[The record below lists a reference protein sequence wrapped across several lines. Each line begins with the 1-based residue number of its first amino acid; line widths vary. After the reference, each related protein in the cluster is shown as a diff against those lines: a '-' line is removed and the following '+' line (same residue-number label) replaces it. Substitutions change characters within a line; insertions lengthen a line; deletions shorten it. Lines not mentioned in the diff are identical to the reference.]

1 MGVNAQLSSIS
12 DVFYQGAFTTYIL
25 CLLVSLY
32 YYGLIS
38 EILRKQNQ
46 AKTATEQ
53 AAVSGNST
61 GTITKAKNG
70 VSTQSRK
77 AHRSSSIVR
86 FLLFL
91 GLVLH
96 AASWTIRGIAVSR
109 FPLGNLYE
117 YSVAFALVAMIIC
130 AILVARE
137 RRNITLVP

>member
-46 AKTATEQ
+46 AKTTTEQ
-53 AAVSGNST
+53 AAVSRNST
-61 GTITKAKNG
+61 GTITKAKNR

-77 AHRSSSIVR
+77 GAPFFLNSSVLVVLR
-86 FLLFL
+86 FGSARCLMDY
-91 GLVLH
+91 
-96 AASWTIRGIAVSR
+96 SRNRGISVSAWK
-109 FPLGNLYE
+109 PL
-117 YSVAFALVAMIIC
+117 
-130 AILVARE
+130 
-137 RRNITLVP
+137 